1 MKGEYMAELTQD
13 IDRQIKSIAFKL
25 TSNYDDRQDSIQ
37 EGRIRVIEMP
47 DGFTSSYYV
56 SAAKWRIRDYLKKTR
71 LNRGD
76 TEERTIEHIG
86 ESFESTFD
94 ADDFQNS
101 RSFSGNDTVTDR
113 GKKRETNFNY
123 DDHNYGK
130 HLSENDYINQKW
142 LDGHDFG
149 GK

>member
-1 MKGEYMAELTQD
+1 MAELTQD

-76 TEERTIEHIG
+76 TEKRTIEPIDDA
-86 ESFESTFD
+86 FEETFNS
-94 ADDFQNS
+94 DDFEKS
-101 RSFSGNDTVTDR
+101 RSFSGNDTITIR
-113 GKKRETNFNY
+113 GKKRKTDFDYDNTNSSSA
-123 DDHNYGK
+123 K
-130 HLSENDYINQKW
+130 WSENDYINQKW